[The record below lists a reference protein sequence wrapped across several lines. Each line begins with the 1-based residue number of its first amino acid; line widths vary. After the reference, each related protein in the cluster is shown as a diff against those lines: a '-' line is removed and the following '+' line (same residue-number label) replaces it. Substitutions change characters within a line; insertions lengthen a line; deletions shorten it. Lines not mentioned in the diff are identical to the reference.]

1 MPSEE
6 TAATAGCVV
15 TMAAATARLI
25 EDRSLSKGDVLGVA
39 RIAGILAAKRTG
51 ELLPLVEEALLGA
64 VEIDFELTD
73 SRLLVTA
80 RVQPRDGVDGTMAA
94 LTACAVAALT
104 IYDMCKAVDRSMAI
118 GELTS
123 KTPPG
128 SIEEN

>member
-1 MPSEE
+1 
-6 TAATAGCVV
+6 
-15 TMAAATARLI
+15 MAAATARLI